1 MDNSRINSRL
11 FRQCDAL
18 SLNPSKASTIA
29 TIAISTAACPLTILL
44 NALILTAVGLK
55 KELRTIPTILLT
67 SLAATDLLVG
77 VLADPLFISAG
88 ILYLQNDY
96 ETTCILIITGLF
108 TMHLICTSIYHLTAM
123 AWERYQA
130 ITNAI
135 KYQVIVTRGR
145 VKMCAIASWVL
156 TVLSILPSALYLPG
170 FIDQSQSNIL
180 KACFFSVPM
189 TICLVAIAV
198 FYIMIYRETRRRQQG
213 IVPQL
218 LSQSTANAAAER
230 KVAKTTFFLTVA
242 LFLSFA
248 PTAVILLL
256 AHLFETSAEDVFQWL
271 VTFNQLNSLSNPILY
286 FYRNPRLRNTVLEM
300 LHMRKPST
308 NPIPGGGARVPQG
321 SNNAKKQGRHE
332 INPISNSFVE
342 KQETSSAPREKTAP
356 QINLA
361 SETMA
366 PTEESNSLNQTS
378 GSSGVSGAE
387 DLRIRTATMEAGRT
401 QEDPLIFAKKERQP
415 HQTHVYAK
423 KARPF
428 SGREVLKSSLKN
440 QISPSEL
447 SQDPNGIQSPYS
459 VNRIQTKPN
468 ACKTNLIEEEERQP
482 HQTHGYAKKA
492 RLVPVPEVLK
502 SRKLS
507 EYRISPGELSQDPN
521 NGIQSFYSV
530 NRTQTKPKVWVEKN
544 IEEEKQDDLH
554 EMRSMT
560 APVPSDNSDVSK
572 REVNLPIRSK
582 RFLKL
587 RATSI
592 GVQDT
597 SLQN

>member
-387 DLRIRTATMEAGRT
+387 DLRIRTATMEAGGK
-401 QEDPLIFAKKERQP
+401 QEDRVILAKKERP
-415 HQTHVYAK
+415 RQTQDYAR

-428 SGREVLKSSLKN
+428 SGRKVLKSSLKN

-447 SQDPNGIQSPYS
+447 SHTPYS
-459 VNRIQTKPN
+459 FNRTQTKPN
-468 ACKTNLIEEEERQP
+468 AWETNLIEEEERQP
-482 HQTHGYAKKA
+482 HQTHNYEKKA
-492 RLVPVPEVLK
+492 RSVEVPEVLK

-521 NGIQSFYSV
+521 NDIQSFYSV
-530 NRTQTKPKVWVEKN
+530 NRTQTKPKAWVEK
-544 IEEEKQDDLH
+544 IEEEKQDDLNDK
-554 EMRSMT
+554 RSMT
-560 APVPSDNSDVSK
+560 APVSSDNSDVSK